1 MLINCDAVRYRKSED
16 VDKTKYISKPYI
28 CSTVAA
34 LTQKLMT
41 TDLMFNSLLYII
53 VTVTPTNIICSF
65 VTICPLGD
73 PSFCVSCGT
82 CEQ

>member
-16 VDKTKYISKPYI
+16 VDKTKNTFQSHIFVPLWQK
-28 CSTVAA
+28 
-34 LTQKLMT
+34 QKLMT